1 MFSKV
6 EKIPTAS
13 IFQKHLSFEGRWQG
27 GLRCA
32 EHLAEGERFPRLH
45 TGTKIFLETREQMD
59 PNTTASC
66 TEMYCCLPQLGNR
79 FAVREIVT

>member
-6 EKIPTAS
+6 EKTPTAS

-27 GLRCA
+27 GLRCT

-45 TGTKIFLETREQMD
+45 AGTKIFLQRHGNRWIPT
-59 PNTTASC
+59 
-66 TEMYCCLPQLGNR
+66 PQLLVQKCTVVSLNW
-79 FAVREIVT
+79 EIDLLLKK